1 MPARSTPTIIWYCP
15 HLNEEGSN
23 LQKRQEELRA
33 AGFFVQAQTQVCD
46 FYAAALQAIAKSNSI
61 VPPIFMVSG
70 VCTDSLAAIAR
81 LRMYSVLLPVMVSF
95 TEFNEEQVLHALYS
109 GADDYCTLGTGVALW
124 VAKIECLLRRMRH
137 SEKGA
142 LPLAQTTPQP
152 VSQPAISTEAV
163 WRLADEGWVLISPAG
178 IRIALT
184 TTERELLLALCTN
197 PERRASH
204 QQLLQAISEHNEG
217 DEALGHN
224 RLGVVISRLKRKATS
239 EGVTLP
245 IRSIYKWGYTFGA
258 PILSE

>member
-33 AGFFVQAQTQVCD
+33 AGFFVQAQTRVCD
-46 FYAAALQAIAKSNSI
+46 FYAAASQAIAKSNSI
-61 VPPIFMVSG
+61 IPPIFMVSG
-70 VCTDSLAAIAR
+70 ICTESLAAIAR

-124 VAKIECLLRRMRH
+124 VAKIECLLRRTRH
-137 SEKGA
+137 SEMGV
-142 LPLAQTTPQP
+142 LPFAQTMPQP
-152 VSQPAISTEAV
+152 VSQPAISTKTV
-163 WRLADEGWVLISPAG
+163 WHLADEGWVLTSPAG

-184 TTERELLLALCTN
+184 TTERELLLALCAN
-197 PERRASH
+197 SERRASH
-204 QQLLQAISEHNEG
+204 QQLLQAISENNEG
-217 DEALGHN
+217 DDALGHN